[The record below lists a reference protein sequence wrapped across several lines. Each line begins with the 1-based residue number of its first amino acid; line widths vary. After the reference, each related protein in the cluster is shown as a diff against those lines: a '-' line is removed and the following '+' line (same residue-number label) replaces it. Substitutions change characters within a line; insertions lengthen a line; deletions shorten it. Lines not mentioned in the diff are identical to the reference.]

1 MAGNQRE
8 MHRKEKR
15 AQKDRKNKII
25 VWTIIVLI
33 IIALA
38 VMKICEININSVKE
52 HFTDADGNFT
62 ITQGVT
68 EDNFPYNIDSSR
80 NVTLKEVNKKIGVL
94 TPTSFTVLDSKNAD
108 VKYTFDHGY
117 SNPIMKSS
125 GIYTLIFDQGDKSFR
140 LDTTSDNVYENEA
153 KTNIFCADV
162 AKNGSVAYAAA
173 SKEKKCDI
181 YVYNKSLK
189 EQLSYSISDGYVID
203 IAINDSGNKI
213 SFVTVNSKNAQLKST
228 LYIMNVGE
236 NEIKEKLDLPEGNV
250 VEIKYSSNNIY
261 VIGDSFLSVISN
273 QKKIRTVYKK
283 GSIST
288 VAYTFTPSNE
298 LVLIYN
304 SYTNST
310 DNVIARVKSNG
321 KIRKEGKISGNVKS
335 VSASSSIVSVLT
347 GNEIASFK
355 LSNLENTG
363 STAVDDSVKSI
374 CRMGTEVFVHRQSLI
389 DRSEAEED

>member
-15 AQKDRKNKII
+15 AQKDRRNKII

-68 EDNFPYNIDSSR
+68 EDNFPYNTDSSR

-117 SNPIMKSS
+117 ANPIMKSS

-140 LDTTSDNVYENEA
+140 LDTTSYNVYENEA
-153 KTNIFCADV
+153 NTNIFCADV
-162 AKNGSVAYAAA
+162 AKNGSVVYAAA

-189 EQLSYSISDGYVID
+189 KQLSYSTSDGYVVAA
-203 IAINDSGNKI
+203 AINDRGNKI
-213 SFVTVNSKNAQLKST
+213 SFVTVNSENAQLKST
-228 LYIMNVGE
+228 LYTMNIGE
-236 NEIKEKLDLPEGNV
+236 NEIKEKFELPAGNV
-250 VEIKYSSNNIY
+250 IDIKYSSNNVY

-273 QKKIRTVYKK
+273 QKKAQAVYKQ

-304 SYTNST
+304 GYTNSK
-310 DNVIARVKSNG
+310 DNIIARVKPNG
-321 KIRKEGKISGNVKS
+321 KIRKEGKISGIVKS
-335 VSASSSIVSVLT
+335 VSSSSSIVSVLT

-355 LSNLENTG
+355 LSNLKNIG
-363 STAVDDSVKSI
+363 STAVDDSAKSI